1 MIKSTRP
8 GMGIPKASLGAI
20 YLKLAKGFPSTG
32 EYLYVPDI
40 STLRIC
46 PYAPKHAVVMGWFQ
60 EKMFYLNAKNE
71 LTIDVPLCPR
81 ATLLRTVRSGYLYS
95 ASQHAQNVLGKQ
107 LPGELTSLSVSNQS
121 SSC

>member
-1 MIKSTRP
+1 MIKATRP
-8 GMGIPKASLGAI
+8 GMGVPKAALGVI

-60 EKMFYLNAKNE
+60 EKTPCLKAENV

-81 ATLLRTVRSGYLYS
+81 AMLLRIVR
-95 ASQHAQNVLGKQ
+95 
-107 LPGELTSLSVSNQS
+107 
-121 SSC
+121 